1 MKPHGDNFLGTR
13 RGSSVARGVTVCFHK
28 NSISEDEMHFS
39 HREEQ
44 TVNADAKNSDPF
56 RGMVLP

>member
-13 RGSSVARGVTVCFHK
+13 RGSSIARGVAVCVHKK

-44 TVNADAKNSDPF
+44 IVNAEA
-56 RGMVLP
+56 